1 MPCAWNQRSSGP
13 AASGWRLAA
22 VLCLLTSSAAGACIP
37 FTEAPDKIGH
47 EVCVAGTVL
56 KVAEGKRGT
65 WFLDF
70 CEDYTKCPFT
80 VVVFARNLRDVGDVR
95 QLAGKQIEIFGK
107 VKLYNGRAEII
118 LKDARQLHGE
128 AAKLPPMPKEY
139 DASRHG
145 RYSAGRYRTK
155 GKPAD
160 LDPEKR

>member
-1 MPCAWNQRSSGP
+1 MRCKWSRRSSGP

-22 VLCLLTSSAAGACIP
+22 VLCLLTSIATAACIP
-37 FTEAPDKIGH
+37 FSEAPDKIGQS
-47 EVCVAGTVL
+47 VCVRGKVL
-56 KVAEGKRGT
+56 KVAEGTAGT

-70 CEDYTKCPFT
+70 CEDYTKCEFT

-95 QLAGKQIEIFGK
+95 QLAGREIEIFGK
-107 VKLYNGRAEII
+107 IKLYKGRAEIV

-128 AAKLPPMPKEY
+128 AAKLPPMPREY

-155 GKPAD
+155 GKVED